1 MSRGNNNNNFQNV
14 ILRAV
19 ARRISGFFGRN
30 PQNDNTFVKITI
42 ILFVFAF
49 CILYFSQ
56 AQAANVNFTLE
67 AWVYPSTSVASKAVI
82 VKNNELRLFTDDSG
96 YLVCQV
102 YNGTS
107 WQLGATSSAALSLSA
122 WQFVGCA
129 YDGSSIRVFINGEA
143 KGQQAMSANVANTS
157 NSVLFGRDEGGTYSY
172 FQGQIDDVKIY
183 KTARTAEQIRRDYES
198 GPPPVAHWR
207 MDENNGLSI
216 IDNSGNNNTGTLT
229 NGPTWTN
236 GKYGS
241 ALKFDGTDDYVEAKT
256 TPTVG
261 AYQDVTVSLWVKRTS
276 VAGGDKSIVSKD
288 WVDDRGINLRL
299 DDDNTILVRVGSL
312 EATPAGSSWSA
323 NVWQHHTLVL
333 DRDGNAQLY
342 LNGVPNGSLW
352 NISSVANTE
361 LGEGEEWV
369 FGAGYNHTMQFFNGL
384 IDDIRIYNYART
396 QKQILEDMNASHP
409 AVGSPVGS
417 YSAYWS
423 FDEGYGTTTH
433 DKSVNKNNGVLY
445 ASTSWATAGKYGKA
459 LSFNGTTDYVDI
471 GTGPTAV
478 NTVSFWV
485 YPQTTTEYPLD
496 LNGTA
501 YVWFN
506 GGAIT
511 AQGFTSPTIY
521 VNGVQKSSITAG
533 AWQHIVVTTDTALNA
548 TDLDIGR
555 IEGVGYFEGKIDE
568 VKIYP
573 FALSPA
579 EIKLEYNRGTSLKLG
594 STGGGSD
601 SVTSTESD
609 RVTYCVPGD
618 TSQCD
623 APVAHWTMNEKTGQY
638 ANDISSSQNVGTL
651 GTGATADASDPTWK
665 SSASCKSGSCLSFD
679 GSNDYVSVG
688 SNLDISSTNAVSIS
702 VWVYPRA
709 NVLAGTIITQRDTNT
724 FGQFVLR
731 QINSSGSIEFYI
743 CDTSCRQTYTSTA
756 PNLNQ
761 WVLITVIWDKNQNSG
776 KPNIYYNGIEQP
788 YSLQTAATGNLATKR
803 TTILGLRS
811 ATETNLNQFNGLIDD
826 VRIYNYARTPAQI
839 AWDYNRGKPVAHWK
853 MDDGWNT
860 AATCDGTGTT
870 VKDASGNANTGTLD
884 LGGSPAT
891 SSAWSEGKYVCA
903 IDFDGDNDFV
913 DVGAGPTAV
922 NSVAF
927 WVYPQTTTE
936 YPLDL
941 NGTAYVWFNGG
952 AITAQGFTSP
962 TIYVNGVQKSTI
974 TAGAWQHIV
983 ITTATALNAT
993 DLDLARIEGVGYFEG
1008 KIDDARLY
1016 NYVLT
1021 TEQIKTLYNENAA
1034 VHFGPAEG
1042 LP

>member
-207 MDENNGLSI
+207 MDENNGQYAY
-216 IDNSGNNNTGTLT
+216 DTSGNGNTGTLT
-229 NGPTWTN
+229 GGPTWAN

-241 ALKFDGTDDYVEAKT
+241 ALKFDGVNDYVSVSGTVSSVAKTLSFWAKPNTTTQKLIELSASDYVELASGVVTATGFGTETIYVDGVQT
-256 TPTVG
+256 TAFSNTNWH
-261 AYQDVTVSLWVKRTS
+261 YIT
-276 VAGGDKSIVSKD
+276 IVS
-288 WVDDRGINLRL
+288 
-299 DDDNTILVRVGSL
+299 
-312 EATPAGSSWSA
+312 SA
-323 NVWQHHTLVL
+323 DIT
-333 DRDGNAQLY
+333 
-342 LNGVPNGSLW
+342 
-352 NISSVANTE
+352 ANTVN
-361 LGEGEEWV
+361 LGKNSST
-369 FGAGYNHTMQFFNGL
+369 YFNGL
-384 IDDIRIYNYART
+384 LDDVRIYNYART

-423 FDEGYGTTTH
+423 FDEGYGTTIH

-511 AQGFTSPTIY
+511 AQGFTAPTIY

-993 DLDLARIEGVGYFEG
+993 DLDLAHIEGVGYLEG

-1021 TEQIKTLYNENAA
+1021 AAQIKTLFNENAA
-1034 VHFGPAEG
+1034 VRFGPAEG